1 MENNYRIPLRHY
13 LCQDLSF
20 TDEYQMPRIKP
31 YIGEIPSEIMSFNR
45 ARALKQNPSIG
56 VHFYV
61 QDSFFNCVWN
71 SPTKYVEMFK
81 RFWGI
86 ISTDYSVYA
95 EMTIS
100 EVMWNSFRNK
110 LLAAW
115 YQKQGVIVIPNVSWS
130 RPWSY
135 GFCFDGFPKNSI
147 IAINSTGI
155 GNDSFSIKLW
165 IEGYQRALEVLEPVK
180 IIRYG
185 AKMAGENEAISIY
198 FPNDNYKSASYGR

>member
-1 MENNYRIPLRHY
+1 MLEETDGIATPVQGPAIFIGTYENASRY
-13 LCQDLSF
+13 LGADAHRSECLSS
-20 TDEYQMPRIKP
+20 
-31 YIGEIPSEIMSFNR
+31 G
-45 ARALKQNPSIG
+45 
-56 VHFYV
+56 
-61 QDSFFNCVWN
+61 
-71 SPTKYVEMFK
+71 
-81 RFWGI
+81 

-185 AKMAGENEAISIY
+185 AKIDGENEAISIY

>member
-1 MENNYRIPLRHY
+1 MDINYKIPLRHY
-13 LCQDLSF
+13 LCEDLSL
-20 TDEYQMPRIKP
+20 TDEYQMPRVKP
-31 YIGEIPSEIMSFNR
+31 FEGEIPSEIMSFNR

-61 QDSFFNCVWN
+61 HDSFFNCVWN
-71 SPTKYVEMFK
+71 APTKYVEMFK

-130 RPWSY
+130 RSWSY
-135 GFCFDGFPKNSI
+135 GFCFDGFPKHSI

-155 GNDSFSIKLW
+155 GKDPFSIKLW
-165 IEGYQRALEVLEPVK
+165 MEGYQRALEVLEPVK

-185 AKMAGENEAISIY
+185 AKINGEDEAISIY
-198 FPNDNYKSASYGR
+198 FPNDNHKSACYGR